1 MDAQQKNRRLALR
14 LGLVVAMMVG
24 LAYASVPLYSLF
36 CQTTGFGGTTQR
48 AESVPSAVPGNR
60 MVTVT
65 FNADVAPDL
74 PWDFAPEV
82 RRVSVRIGEPMTI
95 RYRAKNLSNRAV
107 VGTSV
112 YNVQP
117 DKTGV
122 YFNKTECFCFVEQ
135 MLLPGQ
141 EEEFPVTFFIDAD
154 MAQDHKQDD
163 VQDITLSYT
172 FFMAKDQAKAK
183 LAQNSAVPIIK
194 SN

>member
-1 MDAQQKNRRLALR
+1 MDGQQKNRRLALR
-14 LGLVVAMMVG
+14 LALVVVAMVG

-36 CQTTGFGGTTQR
+36 CRATGFGGTTQR
-48 AESVPSAVPGNR
+48 AASIPVTAPSGR
-60 MVTVT
+60 TITVT
-65 FNADVAPDL
+65 LNADVAPEL
-74 PWDFAPEV
+74 PWEFTPEV
-82 RRVSVRIGEPMTI
+82 RRISVRIGEPVTI
-95 RYRAKNLSNRAV
+95 KYRARNTSNHPV

-117 DKTGV
+117 DKAGI

-135 MLLPGQ
+135 VLAPGQ
-141 EEEFPVTFFIDAD
+141 EAEFPVTFFIDAD
-154 MAQDHKQDD
+154 MAQDRKLDD

-183 LAQNSAVPIIK
+183 LAQNSAAPTTK